1 MALDLEEQDQLDAL
15 KSWWKTNGNKVL
27 IIAGLA
33 IAGVIGFQGWKQ
45 YQAKQSAEASARFM
59 ELGDASLT
67 DVKTIQSI
75 SAEIIEKYPST
86 PYAARAALLAAKANY
101 AAKDVDSAVSQ
112 TEWAY
117 KNATE
122 ESVKSLAQLQLA
134 GLKFEQKKYDDA
146 LKLVN
151 EKHEASFDA
160 LFADLKGDILVA
172 QGNKAEAKSAY
183 EEAVKK
189 FEFGS
194 RYARYT
200 QHKLEAL
207 GE

>member
-15 KSWWKTNGNKVL
+15 KSWWKANGNKVL
-27 IIAGLA
+27 IIAGLV
-33 IAGVIGFQGWKQ
+33 IAGVIGYQGWKQ

-59 ELGDASLT
+59 ELGDASPT

-122 ESVKSLAQLQLA
+122 ESVRSLAQLQLA

-183 EEAVKK
+183 EDAVKK

>member
-27 IIAGLA
+27 IIAGLV
-33 IAGVIGFQGWKQ
+33 IAGVVGYQGWKQ
-45 YQAKQSAEASARFM
+45 YQAKQSAQASARFM
-59 ELGDASLT
+59 ALGDTSPT

-75 SAEIIEKYPST
+75 SGEIIDKYPST

-101 AAKDVDSAVSQ
+101 NAKDLDSALSQ

-117 KNATE
+117 KHAAE
-122 ESVKSLAQLQLA
+122 ASVKTLAQLQLA
-134 GLKFEQKKYDDA
+134 ALKFEQNKYDDA
-146 LKLVN
+146 LKVLN
-151 EKHEASFDA
+151 ETHEPSFDG
-160 LFADLKGDILVA
+160 LFSDLKGDILMA
-172 QGNKAEAKSAY
+172 QGKQAEAKTAY
-183 EEAVKK
+183 EDALKK

-200 QHKLEAL
+200 QHKLESL

>member
-1 MALDLEEQDQLDAL
+1 MALDLEEQDQIDAL
-15 KSWWKTNGNKVL
+15 KTWWKTNGNKVL
-27 IIAGLA
+27 IIAGLI
-33 IAGVIGFQGWKQ
+33 IAGIVGYQGWQQ
-45 YQAKQSAEASARFM
+45 YRAQQSAEASARFM
-59 ELGDASLT
+59 ELGDTSPS

-75 SAEIIEKYPST
+75 SGEIIEKYSST

-101 AAKDVDSAVSQ
+101 TAGEVDSAVSQ

-134 GLKFEQKKYDDA
+134 ALKFEQKKYDEA

-151 EKHEASFDA
+151 DKHEASFDA

-172 QGNKAEAKSAY
+172 QGNKTEAKVAY
-183 EEAVKK
+183 EEAAVK

>member
-15 KSWWKTNGNKVL
+15 KSWWKANGNKVL
-27 IIAGLA
+27 IIAGLV
-33 IAGVIGFQGWKQ
+33 IAGVVGYQGWKQ

-59 ELGDASLT
+59 ELGDASPT

-101 AAKDVDSAVSQ
+101 AAKDLDSAVSQ

-122 ESVKSLAQLQLA
+122 QSVRSLAQLQLA
-134 GLKFEQKKYDDA
+134 GLMFEQKKYDDA

-183 EEAVKK
+183 EDAVKK

>member
-15 KSWWKTNGNKVL
+15 KSWWKANGNKVL
-27 IIAGLA
+27 IIAGLV
-33 IAGVIGFQGWKQ
+33 IAGVVGYQGWKQ

-59 ELGDASLT
+59 ELGDASPT

-183 EEAVKK
+183 EDAVKK

>member
-15 KSWWKTNGNKVL
+15 KSWWKANGNKVL
-27 IIAGLA
+27 IIAGLV
-33 IAGVIGFQGWKQ
+33 IAGVVGYQGWKQ
-45 YQAKQSAEASARFM
+45 YQARQSAEASARFM
-59 ELGDASLT
+59 ELGDASPT

-122 ESVKSLAQLQLA
+122 QSVRSLAQLQLA
-134 GLKFEQKKYDDA
+134 GLMFEQKKYDDA

-183 EEAVKK
+183 EDAVKK